1 VNTDR
6 DKTIRIKDRDFRISI
21 PSATIQDAVVRIAA
35 RMNRELD
42 GKCPLFVAV
51 LNGSFLFAADLMK
64 HVTIDCEITFVKLSS
79 YLGTS
84 TTGTVKQLMGLNESV
99 EGRTVVFLED
109 IVDTGITLESLY
121 GQIGKLGPREVQVAA
136 LLFKPQAYTKS
147 IKVDYV
153 GMEVKNDFL
162 VGYGLDYDGLGR
174 NLRDIYAEVAGQ

>member
-1 VNTDR
+1 MSAST
-6 DKTIRIKDRDFRISI
+6 DKTIRIKDRNFRVFI
-21 PSATIQDAVVRIAA
+21 PAETIQQAVVRIAD
-35 RMNRELD
+35 RMNKELN
-42 GKCPLFVAV
+42 GKCPLFVVV

-64 HVTIDCEITFVKLSS
+64 HVTIDCEITFVKLAS
-79 YLGTS
+79 YSGTA
-84 TTGTVKQLMGLNESV
+84 TTGAVKQLVGLNESV

-121 GQIGKLGPREVQVAA
+121 AQIEKLGPESVRVAA
-136 LLFKPQAYTKS
+136 LLFKPGAYTKS

-174 NLRDIYAEVAGQ
+174 NLRDIYAEVKG